1 MSPLGFAGLPLAA
14 NASKPHRVQGCYVSE
29 TEIEQI
35 VARCKGQR
43 ETSYEPGVIKDG
55 ADAAALTRAAMDL
68 VVR

>member
-1 MSPLGFAGLPLAA
+1 M
-14 NASKPHRVQGCYVSE
+14 SE